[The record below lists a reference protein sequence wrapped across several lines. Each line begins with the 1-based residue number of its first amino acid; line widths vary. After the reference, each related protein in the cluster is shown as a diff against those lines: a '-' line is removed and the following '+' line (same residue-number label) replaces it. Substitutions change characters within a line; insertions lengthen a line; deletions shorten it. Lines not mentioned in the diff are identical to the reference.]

1 MGNRGSDNQES
12 LLPAVPI
19 FVRYGA
25 HIGSVPHPVAYFP
38 LYVRVPPTPATPAT
52 DGSSQRSVRQEKISL
67 RCRRFQGT
75 YLPRGDIP
83 GSSRGGREGVSSHC
97 GNEGPPT
104 EGKVCPLPTT
114 HNPAP
119 QGPCHKGRCHVILHP
134 VECARGPGV
143 FVCRVEGWRIWVK
156 RQEKNPIRT

>member
-1 MGNRGSDNQES
+1 MDGGKERRRSATARDSRQAVAKRNGSRGRGAPLSITRWIVLQPLRQGAADDASDTSHRGVFSEEGTAGGNLFKVQALSGDQGGHTWCKPGMQGRC
-12 LLPAVPI
+12 
-19 FVRYGA
+19 
-25 HIGSVPHPVAYFP
+25 VPH
-38 LYVRVPPTPATPAT
+38 
-52 DGSSQRSVRQEKISL
+52 
-67 RCRRFQGT
+67 
-75 YLPRGDIP
+75 
-83 GSSRGGREGVSSHC
+83 C
-97 GNEGPPT
+97 GQ
-104 EGKVCPLPTT
+104 VCPLPTT